1 VSALSYYEIL
11 LFLHV
16 GAAAI
21 WIGSAFLFFVLF
33 QRAKR
38 SGDPLLA
45 QRLGAHTEWLAKR
58 LFIPSSLS
66 VLVLGIL
73 LTIEGPWSFD
83 QLWIL
88 LGLAGMASTFLIGL
102 AVIEP
107 TTKKMHAAIE
117 THGPAHP
124 EVARQNRRLEALG
137 FLDLTL
143 LFAIVWDM
151 VLKPTTDD
159 VGTLLIAAVVLAA
172 AGFYLFRSYRATEAK
187 VPPTAPRASEAP

>member
-1 VSALSYYEIL
+1 LSYYEIL

-16 GAAAI
+16 AAVAI

-33 QRAKR
+33 LHAKR
-38 SGDPLLA
+38 SNDPLLA
-45 QRLGAHTEWLAKR
+45 QRLGANVEWLAKR
-58 LFIPSSLS
+58 LFIPASLA

-88 LGLAGMASTFLIGL
+88 LGLGGMATSFLVGVG
-102 AVIEP
+102 VIEP

-117 THGPAHP
+117 AHGPTHS

-137 FLDLTL
+137 LFDLIL

-151 VLKPTTDD
+151 VLKPTSDD
-159 VGTLLIAAVVLAA
+159 LGTLLIPALALAVAAFFLSRA
-172 AGFYLFRSYRATEAK
+172 YRATEG
-187 VPPTAPRASEAP
+187 APAGTPA